1 MVSDDEDPAVWEG
14 GDEGRHAATTTYAAN
29 RGQAAHIQGRSY
41 DSRDPG
47 GGSEDKRRGP
57 TVSVDTTTASTEIE
71 TMVVEEDDSTSPDSP
86 ALKVVETPRKAADEE
101 GAAKHSAGKT
111 G

>member
-1 MVSDDEDPAVWEG
+1 
-14 GDEGRHAATTTYAAN
+14 
-29 RGQAAHIQGRSY
+29 
-41 DSRDPG
+41 
-47 GGSEDKRRGP
+47 
-57 TVSVDTTTASTEIE
+57 
-71 TMVVEEDDSTSPDSP
+71 MVVEEDDSTSPDSP

>member
-1 MVSDDEDPAVWEG
+1 MKILPYGRVATKVVTQPPQHMRQTVGKLPTSKVAAMIAVTQAV
-14 GDEGRHAATTTYAAN
+14 AAKT
-29 RGQAAHIQGRSY
+29 R
-41 DSRDPG
+41 
-47 GGSEDKRRGP
+47 KRRGP